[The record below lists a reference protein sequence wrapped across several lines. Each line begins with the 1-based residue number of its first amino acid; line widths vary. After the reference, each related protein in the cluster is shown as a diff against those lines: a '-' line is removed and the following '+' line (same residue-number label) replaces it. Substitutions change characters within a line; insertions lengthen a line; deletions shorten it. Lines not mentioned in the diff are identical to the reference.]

1 MNAGLL
7 FGSDLP
13 TFVSDVAHGGEGRKG
28 LLQCPVNFWILL
40 LLLSISAL
48 YRKED
53 GCAKHTEHQNISQE
67 PQDKR
72 N

>member
-13 TFVSDVAHGGEGRKG
+13 TFVPDVAHGGEGRKG
-28 LLQCPVNFWILL
+28 QCPVNFWILL